1 MGRRSFCHP
10 LRFKGM
16 DNRPAAM
23 SYQHMIDARL
33 LQEAQ
38 ELFEQAK
45 RRRFKVVTA
54 ESCTGGL
61 ISASLTAIPG
71 SSLVVER
78 GLVTYSNEA
87 KVELL
92 GVPTDLLERRGA
104 VSMET
109 ALAMVDGA
117 LKQSPADIAI
127 ATTGIAGP
135 SGGSTEKPVGLVHVA
150 VARRNGPRLHEE
162 HRFGDIGRHQIQGE
176 TVLAALRLA
185 RRVLD

>member
-1 MGRRSFCHP
+1 
-10 LRFKGM
+10 
-16 DNRPAAM
+16 M
-23 SYQHMIDARL
+23 SNWQMIDDRL
-33 LQEAQ
+33 VQAAQ
-38 ELFEQAK
+38 DLYEQTK
-45 RRRFKVVTA
+45 RRRFKIVTA

-61 ISASLTAIPG
+61 IAASLTAIPG

-87 KVELL
+87 KIELL
-92 GVPTDLLERRGA
+92 NVPADLIERRGA

-117 LKQSPADIAI
+117 LKNSPADIAI

-135 SGGSTEKPVGLVHVA
+135 TGGSAEKPVGLVHIA
-150 VARRNGPRLHEE
+150 VARRQGPRLHEE
-162 HRFGDIGRHQIQGE
+162 HRFGDIGRHSVQGE
-176 TVLAALRLA
+176 SVLAALRLA